1 MSDELVR
8 DGGFENSPWWFTG
21 TAKVDV
27 SCQRTGQYAARVN
40 IGGQSGTVSQRIFLP
55 FSSKYRFSFWHITD
69 GGGGGQTV
77 AVKAEIRIAKPRQ
90 VYTVYENKTLGP
102 NQIYKQESTP
112 EDFVLESQ
120 FIEIVFTAAAN
131 APSPAWFVDDVS
143 LVPIP

>member
-21 TAKVDV
+21 SAKVDV

-40 IGGQSGTVSQRIFLP
+40 VGGESGTVSQRIFIP
-55 FSSKYRFSFWHITD
+55 FNSRYRFSFWHTTD

-77 AVKAEIRIAKPRQ
+77 AVKAEIRLAEPRKI
-90 VYTVYENKTLGP
+90 YTVYENSKLGP
-102 NQIYKQESTP
+102 NQVYKQESTP

-120 FIEIVFTAAAN
+120 YIEIVFAAVAD
-131 APSPAWFVDDVS
+131 APSPAWFIDDVS
-143 LVPIP
+143 LVPIR